1 MRTVFFC
8 CLILVACGHES
19 RSQTDITALVSEAKS
34 KLESGTASVSAIL
47 SDKKYLVAHPDDA
60 FRELVKKH
68 SIDSI
73 VTITTPDEPGKK
85 IQVLGRVLDA
95 TGKPVAGALVY
106 LYQTDS
112 KGWYAASNPHVGG
125 NEGDFRH
132 ARLFGYVRT
141 NASGRFELHTVKPSG
156 YPQSDLPAHI
166 HVQVD
171 AEGSSTLYTEFL
183 FDDDERLVGKIR
195 EDAMRAN
202 FIIAKPAP
210 ARSPFAQQFTYEMVL
225 RNR

>member
-8 CLILVACGHES
+8 CLLIMACGPETS
-19 RSQTDITALVSEAKS
+19 SQTDIQSLISEAKS
-34 KLESGTASVSAIL
+34 KLENGTASVSAIL
-47 SDKKYLVAHPDDA
+47 SDKKYLSAHPEQS

-68 SIDSI
+68 GTDSI
-73 VTITTPDEPGKK
+73 VTITAPDEPGKK
-85 IQVLGRVLDA
+85 IQVRGLVVDPA
-95 TGKPVAGALVY
+95 GKPVPHAAVY

-112 KGWYAASNPHVGG
+112 KGWYAAANPHVGG

-132 ARLFGYVRT
+132 ARLFGYVQT
-141 NASGRFELHTVKPSG
+141 NASGWFELHTVKPSG

-171 AEGSSTLYTEFL
+171 APGYSTLHTEFL

-195 EDAMRAN
+195 EDAMRSN
-202 FIIAKPAP
+202 LIIAKPAK
-210 ARSPFAQQFTYEMVL
+210 AITPFAQQFSYEITL
-225 RNR
+225 Q